1 MLNTETNPQC
11 NAKIALRHAQSA
23 MEKKH
28 LNAQNANKAS
38 FYNKQPANLNAAFN
52 GWTQEMEFADNVL
65 IYIIAFNV
73 SVNWLINKDNSAC

>member
-38 FYNKQPANLNAAFN
+38 FYNKQLANYNAAFN
-52 GWTQEMEFADNVL
+52 G
-65 IYIIAFNV
+65 
-73 SVNWLINKDNSAC
+73 